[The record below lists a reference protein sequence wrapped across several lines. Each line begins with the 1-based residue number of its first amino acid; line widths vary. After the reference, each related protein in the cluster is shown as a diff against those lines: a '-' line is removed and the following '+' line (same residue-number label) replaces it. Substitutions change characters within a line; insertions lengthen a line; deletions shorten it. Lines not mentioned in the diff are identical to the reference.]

1 MFAFDRLEINN
12 KTIFGIILSL
22 IGGTMFSYFE
32 YTNKQTKSI
41 LTTIDNNSEIK
52 TNFDEEKM
60 TINNEK
66 FVYIYYFLRSICLFV
81 DQMKLV

>member
-41 LTTIDNNSEIK
+41 LTTIDNNDEQNEIK
-52 TNFDEEKM
+52 SNFDEEKM
-60 TINNEK
+60 TINNYK
-66 FVYIYYFLRSICLFV
+66 FVYI
-81 DQMKLV
+81 